1 MENNKRHLGVFS
13 LRNTKR
19 TFKTYTHRLLKKK
32 MKMKRV
38 LGRVTNKFCFMY
50 QILTSRIR
58 LPFNDQ
64 IKRTRPSLAPFSCRN
79 SNIKR
84 VSPSGTHTRYSGAF
98 GTATISVIYAD
109 LLLLFSYLPGQGIDY
124 PKKNTFVGVGRNY
137 SCSAQYL
144 KLAVAIQV
152 TT

>member
-1 MENNKRHLGVFS
+1 
-13 LRNTKR
+13 
-19 TFKTYTHRLLKKK
+19 
-32 MKMKRV
+32 
-38 LGRVTNKFCFMY
+38 MY

-84 VSPSGTHTRYSGAF
+84 VSPSGTHTQYSGAF